1 MMNLTLGYIMGFVY
15 TKLQLIVNIL
25 IYCLLNLVQS
35 HPGLWGDFGHP
46 TYGFPK

>member
-1 MMNLTLGYIMGFVY
+1 MGFVY

-35 HPGLWGDFGHP
+35 HPGLRDDIGHP
-46 TYGFPK
+46 SCGFPK